1 MTRAFKN
8 NKRGCALTFSPYLT
22 LMCLSSFCLTT
33 SFSSLLST
41 GPVTVETC
49 SYRKQLG
56 KQLQRTIAWCARLMN
71 GGFAVKIE
79 SAYEMQC
86 TINTGC
92 AAEGASREHIHSHFR
107 LQSNF
112 TYILQ
117 LCDQPVY
124 IWLVDNKHY
133 STCITK

>member
-56 KQLQRTIAWCARLMN
+56 KQLQRTNTWCARLMN
-71 GGFAVKIE
+71 GCFAVKIL
-79 SAYEMQC
+79 S
-86 TINTGC
+86 TGC

-133 STCITK
+133 FTCITK